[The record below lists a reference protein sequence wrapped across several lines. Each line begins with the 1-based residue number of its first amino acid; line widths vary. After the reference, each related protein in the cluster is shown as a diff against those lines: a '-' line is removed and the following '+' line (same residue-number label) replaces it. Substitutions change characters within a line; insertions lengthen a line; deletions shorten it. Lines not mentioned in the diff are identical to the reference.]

1 MIEICCKRKTI
12 RTVFMRPEEGGDM
25 RMNEPLSEDLSL
37 SSDVQADARSSEMM
51 PICREN
57 SNDQLICERRDTN
70 DMTTGRLQRE
80 RE

>member
-1 MIEICCKRKTI
+1 
-12 RTVFMRPEEGGDM
+12 M
-25 RMNEPLSEDLSL
+25 RMNETLSEYLSL

-51 PICREN
+51 PICLKN
-57 SNDQLICERRDTN
+57 SNDQLICGGRDTK